1 MFPADIF
8 TTASKEEEEIPIV
21 SANKEEQLVEEP
33 CGSAEQEL
41 SPEPEYTQL
50 VEPEPIP
57 IDISSESP
65 NDLVKQFT
73 ELVEV

>member
-33 CGSAEQEL
+33 CGSAEREL